1 MFDPVFII
9 SEHGHPERNFV
20 GPVISHVPL
29 IGHSELDVSVNVSM
43 NGDLSVCCRPVIARQ
58 PLQGIPSLSPCDS
71 WDSLQSHRDPE
82 LNRLKE
88 IKKKNKKQHIAFNC

>member
-20 GPVISHVPL
+20 GLVISHVPL

-43 NGDLSVCCRPVIARQ
+43 NGDLSVCCRPVIAGSPSRVY
-58 PLQGIPSLSPCDS
+58 PPSHPVIAGIVSS
-71 WDSLQSHRDPE
+71 QTVT
-82 LNRLKE
+82 LN
-88 IKKKNKKQHIAFNC
+88 

>member
-1 MFDPVFII
+1 MFDPFII
-9 SEHGHPERNFV
+9 SEHGHPERIFV
-20 GPVISHVPL
+20 GLVISHVPL

-43 NGDLSVCCRPVIARQ
+43 NGDLSVRCRPVIARQ

-71 WDSLQSHRDPE
+71 WDSLQSHRDPK

-88 IKKKNKKQHIAFNC
+88 ILKKTNKKKTTYCF

>member
-20 GPVISHVPL
+20 GLVISHVPL
-29 IGHSELDVSVNVSM
+29 IGHSALDVSVNVSM
-43 NGDLSVCCRPVIARQ
+43 NGDLLVCCRPVIARQ

-71 WDSLQSHRDPE
+71 WDSLQSDRDPE

-88 IKKKNKKQHIAFNC
+88 ILKNNNNILLLTVN